1 MKKLLFINH
10 SSSTGGAQ
18 RSLYEYLKLINKDK
32 KNEIYLLSPSSDNEL
47 LKEFRTIN
55 FRFIPQFYNGIKS
68 YYRGYRWF
76 LLIRE
81 FTYFLLFFIFCIY
94 LKVTYKK
101 FDLIYFNDITLLP
114 CLILKFFF
122 KSKYV
127 SALRSKQRLK
137 KNFVYKYLKKLCDK
151 YLFKIISIDNDIF
164 NSSYSI
170 NKTII
175 CRNIFKFNKKYK
187 KKVKDN
193 NFIVGYIGTF
203 LKEKGIENFYNV
215 AKIFSKKKYNKFKI
229 KFYAI
234 GKIPDKNLKFY
245 LSSLLQNPYFIP
257 NDQLGNFYLLG
268 DTNKLDSVYNKVDLM
283 TFISKVKAIGRPVLE
298 ASFFNVPSIVYLN
311 EKKSDYIINNF
322 TGYIIE
328 EGNIN
333 EVVKKIIYLYKR
345 RDLLSKFGHNAY
357 KNSLKKFDPK
367 SNFLRFRREILD
379 KI

>member
-18 RSLYEYLKLINKDK
+18 RSLYEYLKLINEDK

-68 YYRGYRWF
+68 YYRGFRWF

-81 FTYFLLFFIFCIY
+81 TTYLFLFLFFCIY
-94 LKVTYKK
+94 LKFAYKK

-122 KSKYV
+122 KSRYV

-137 KNFVYKYLKKLCDK
+137 KNFIYSFLKKLCDK

-164 NSSYSI
+164 NSSYCL

-175 CRNIFKFNKKYK
+175 CRNIFNFEKIYK
-187 KKVKDN
+187 KKNTNN
-193 NFIVGYIGTF
+193 NFVVGYIGTF
-203 LKEKGIENFYNV
+203 LKEKGIENFYNL
-215 AKIFSKKKYNKFKI
+215 AKIFSKKKYKKFKI

-234 GKIPDKNLKFY
+234 GRIPKKNIKYY
-245 LSSLLQNPYFIP
+245 LSAILKNPYFIP
-257 NDQLGNFYLLG
+257 KERLDNFYLLG
-268 DTNKLDSVYNKVDLM
+268 DTNKLDSVYSKITLM
-283 TFISKVKAIGRPVLE
+283 TFISRVKAIGRPVLE
-298 ASFFNVPSIVYLN
+298 ASFFNVPSIVFLN
-311 EKKSDYIINNF
+311 EKKSDYIINNS
-322 TGYIIE
+322 TGYIIKE
-328 EGNIN
+328 DNLN
-333 EVVKKIIYLYKR
+333 EVVRKIIYLYKKR
-345 RDLLSKFGHNAY
+345 SLLSKFGRNAY
-357 KNSLKKFDPK
+357 KNSSKKFNPK
-367 SNFLRFRREILD
+367 YNFSIFKKEILN